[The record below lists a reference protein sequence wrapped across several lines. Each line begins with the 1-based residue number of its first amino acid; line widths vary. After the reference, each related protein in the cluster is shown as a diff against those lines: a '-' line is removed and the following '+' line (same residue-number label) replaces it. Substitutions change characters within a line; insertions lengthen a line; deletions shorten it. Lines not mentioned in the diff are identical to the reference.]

1 MTSKTNSVKRLLAR
15 EITRNYADYSKLLLR
30 LRIQEATIPSRKHSK
45 EEMRQGRGW
54 NPKTPEARLQFKSN
68 LPDLKRAADLCV
80 LRESKF

>member
-1 MTSKTNSVKRLLAR
+1 
-15 EITRNYADYSKLLLR
+15 
-30 LRIQEATIPSRKHSK
+30 
-45 EEMRQGRGW
+45 MRQGRGW